1 MLRKLY
7 AVRRGRQT
15 GVFDSWTACEPLV
28 SGFPGARFESF
39 TTWEQVEAFV
49 LGTSPLWWQQ
59 QHGWRLRSSGPGG
72 GGPGGGGG
80 TQGCSHSLRIGS

>member
-39 TTWEQVEAFV
+39 TTWEQVEAFI
-49 LGTSPLWWQQ
+49 LGMSPLWWQQ
-59 QHGWRLRSSGPGG
+59 QQWNEWV
-72 GGPGGGGG
+72 
-80 TQGCSHSLRIGS
+80 SLIAKQITKLVL